1 MQKTQIKNRI
11 MSIPVDKLIDHH
23 GSPNRMSRRNFA
35 RLVRNIEWTGLYE
48 PLVVRRQ
55 GDCFQIINGHNR
67 CKALQQLGYETVDAV
82 VWNVNDSEAD
92 ILLCSLNRLSG
103 SDVLEKKRALLRRIN
118 LNMHT
123 REMAKLLPF
132 TRSQIEKL
140 KNIKV
145 PSAPAGID
153 VRSFAVPMVFFVSI
167 EQQRIV
173 SKALASTQQ
182 SNEKT
187 KAERN
192 AAALTKIAKCFI
204 RKESEDENED

>member
-1 MQKTQIKNRI
+1 MQ
-11 MSIPVDKLIDHH
+11 
-23 GSPNRMSRRNFA
+23 
-35 RLVRNIEWTGLYE
+35 
-48 PLVVRRQ
+48 
-55 GDCFQIINGHNR
+55 
-67 CKALQQLGYETVDAV
+67 
-82 VWNVNDSEAD
+82 
-92 ILLCSLNRLSG
+92 
-103 SDVLEKKRALLRRIN
+103 
-118 LNMHT
+118 T

-182 SNEKT
+182 SNEKN
-187 KAERN
+187 KAARN